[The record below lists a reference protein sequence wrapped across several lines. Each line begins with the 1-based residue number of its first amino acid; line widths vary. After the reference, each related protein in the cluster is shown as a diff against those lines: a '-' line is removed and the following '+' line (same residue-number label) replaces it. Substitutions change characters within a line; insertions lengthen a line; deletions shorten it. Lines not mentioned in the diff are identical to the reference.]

1 MTTTD
6 EPRRAILLGR
16 LSDNREDDEVLTEDG
31 IPLAL
36 EDQLE
41 RMQERTRELG
51 WTAWKVIKNPRLSAY
66 KKRMVTL
73 PDGRRDYRVFRPDLR
88 EALDDLASGR
98 ANAMVC
104 LDLDRAFRDPQDLR
118 DLINVVEYSKHSIIV
133 ESVTG
138 SLHMEK
144 GFDNFDAE
152 IRVLVANKSSRDT
165 ARRVASSR
173 KKRAYAGKFGG
184 GRRPFGFEPDGITVR
199 QAEADVVADCSRRV
213 LEIDSKTKKPTSLRS
228 LVRELEAG
236 GVPTVTGAK
245 WSTRA
250 LKGILLRPRNVGQME
265 YRGEEVGKAPWEAI
279 VPDEVFRAVCR
290 LLDDPS
296 RGTNSGAPP
305 RYLGSGLYL
314 CGVCKDGT
322 KCEVNGGTKRGP
334 RYRCKSSAGSHLT
347 RNVAQLDQF
356 VQDALVARLC
366 VPGVIERFLN
376 RTRALPVEDVAALRA
391 EAKGIRIRINGLAK
405 DRALGDI
412 DREAMVEGTK
422 AGQARLAVIR
432 DLLAD
437 DTVDSPLKVFA
448 DADGPDEVLAI
459 WEGQPLSTQRSI
471 LRAVM
476 VVTVYVTGHKG
487 RYFDPSAIDL
497 AWQTPGGA
505 TAV

>member
-16 LSDNREDDEVLTEDG
+16 LSDNREEDEVLTEDG

-41 RMQERTRELG
+41 RMTERTKELG
-51 WTAWKVIKNPRLSAY
+51 WTVWKTLKNPRLSAY
-66 KKRMVTL
+66 KKRVVTL

-144 GFDNFDAE
+144 GYDNFNAE

-184 GRRPFGFEPDGITVR
+184 GPRPFGFKADGVTVDPV
-199 QAEADVVADCSRRV
+199 EAAVIADCSNRV
-213 LEIDSKTKKPTSLRS
+213 LEIDGKTKKLTSLRF
-228 LVRELEAG
+228 LVRELNAG
-236 GVPTVTGAK
+236 DVPTVTGAT
-245 WSTRA
+245 WSTRT
-250 LKGILLRPRNVGQME
+250 LKGILLRPRNVGRME
-265 YRGEEVGKAPWEAI
+265 YRGEEVGAAPWAPI
-279 VPDEVFRAVCR
+279 VPEEIYRAVCR

-296 RGTNSGAPP
+296 RVTNTGAAP
-305 RYLGSGLYL
+305 RFLGSGLYL

-322 KCEVNGGTKRGP
+322 TCGVNGGTKHAP
-334 RYRCKSSAGSHLT
+334 RYRCKVSAHIT
-347 RNVAQLDQF
+347 RNAAQLDQF
-356 VQDALVARLC
+356 VEDAFVARLC
-366 VPGVIERFLN
+366 VPGVIERFLH
-376 RTRALPVEDVAALRA
+376 RVKSVPVEDVAALRA
-391 EAKGIRIRINGLAK
+391 EAKAIRVRLNGLAK
-405 DRALGDI
+405 DRALGEI
-412 DREAMVEGTK
+412 DREAMLEGTK
-422 AGQARLAVIR
+422 AGQARLTVIR
-432 DLLAD
+432 DLLMD
-437 DTVDSPLKVFA
+437 TTVDSPLTAFA
-448 DADGPDEVLAI
+448 DAEGPEEVLAI
-459 WEGQPLSTQRSI
+459 WLAQPLGTQRAM

-476 VVTVYVTGHKG
+476 AVTVNLTGRKG
-487 RYFDPSAIDL
+487 RVFDASAVRI
-497 AWQTPGGA
+497 AWQTPDA
-505 TAV
+505 AAAS